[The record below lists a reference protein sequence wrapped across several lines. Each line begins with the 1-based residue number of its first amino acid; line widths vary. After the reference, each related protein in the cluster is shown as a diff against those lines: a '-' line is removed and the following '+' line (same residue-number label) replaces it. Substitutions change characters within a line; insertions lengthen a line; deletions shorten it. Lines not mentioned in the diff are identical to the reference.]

1 MSIKYVAKQDVFF
14 HTSQSEMY
22 RRHEAIRVML
32 RDNYVG
38 AAVLISRNGAPRSYL
53 RGGRFGGILSGG
65 DGIYSGG
72 DILLAD
78 GDMYIT
84 GDVDG
89 FTQWAVGHRSPVTPS
104 VEPGVWELAEF
115 DAALILDGFQSA
127 GNRRLGLI
135 YPDMMDIALAE
146 YLQAYVGDYEAV
158 DLTAAF
164 EQLWTKRSPEEI
176 EMERRVVQMHEQVFR
191 AIPAVLHSGMTEH
204 ECVSRIRDL
213 FYRNGYGDLTRWI
226 DCWMELRSGTDGMPE
241 EPEQAFP
248 GRVLKKGDR
257 VDIAVHTIGENT
269 LYAMCARSFVLADA
283 PEPERHVRQG
293 MELGINYFDHA
304 DIYGGGA
311 CERLFSTVISDQ
323 PALRQ
328 RMVIQSKCGIRD
340 GYYDFSKAYI
350 LESVDGILS
359 RLGTDYLDILLL
371 HRPDVLMEPEE
382 VAEAFDQLELLGQTV
397 HQRLIL
403 NQLQLSAVHTPVV
416 DSGIAA
422 NTLLPQ
428 GIDRTGSVLE
438 YCRARNMMIQ
448 DWSPFQKGT
457 FGGPF
462 VGDRTHYPELCG
474 MLDLLAERYG
484 VTPTAI
490 AVAWLL
496 RIPGQTSVVLGTVH
510 EDHLRESCAGAEII
524 LTRKECDA
532 RVSER
537 ALREIYLW
545 GFAYC
550 VLHEKPMAVMT
561 SYNPLNGHRTSENPQ
576 LLIGILREEWGYQG
590 LVMTDWWNHA
600 AHAKEL
606 GAGNDVRMPAGEP
619 EQLMGAIRSG
629 SLTEAEVRR
638 SAKRVLELI
647 LRLGG
652 TEA

>member
-14 HTSQSEMY
+14 HTSQAEMY
-22 RRHEAIRVML
+22 RRHEAIRAML
-32 RDNYVG
+32 RENHVG

-213 FYRNGYGDLTRWI
+213 FYRNGCGDLTRWI
-226 DCWMELRSGTDGMPE
+226 DCWMELRSGTDGTPE

-257 VDIAVHTIGENT
+257 VDIAVHASGENT

-283 PEPERHVRQG
+283 PEPETAELWNAAVSAQRLAAEQLRPGAVLKSIARQVNELFKAAG
-293 MELGINYFDHA
+293 LETDDSNFLHAIGYDMEETPCLYDASENMP
-304 DIYGGGA
+304 
-311 CERLFSTVISDQ
+311 LQ
-323 PALRQ
+323 PG
-328 RMVIQSKCGIRD
+328 MVIAVMPTARKKGLAPMCCGD
-340 GYYDFSKAYI
+340 VFVVTEQG
-350 LESVDGILS
+350 GQ
-359 RLGTDYLDILLL
+359 RLG
-371 HRPDVLMEPEE
+371 
-382 VAEAFDQLELLGQTV
+382 
-397 HQRLIL
+397 
-403 NQLQLSAVHTPVV
+403 N
-416 DSGIAA
+416 
-422 NTLLPQ
+422 LPQ
-428 GIDRTGSVLE
+428 EIV
-438 YCRARNMMIQ
+438 
-448 DWSPFQKGT
+448 P
-457 FGGPF
+457 
-462 VGDRTHYPELCG
+462 V
-474 MLDLLAERYG
+474 YG
-484 VTPTAI
+484 
-490 AVAWLL
+490 L
-496 RIPGQTSVVLGTVH
+496 
-510 EDHLRESCAGAEII
+510 
-524 LTRKECDA
+524 
-532 RVSER
+532 
-537 ALREIYLW
+537 Y
-545 GFAYC
+545 
-550 VLHEKPMAVMT
+550 
-561 SYNPLNGHRTSENPQ
+561 
-576 LLIGILREEWGYQG
+576 
-590 LVMTDWWNHA
+590 
-600 AHAKEL
+600 
-606 GAGNDVRMPAGEP
+606 
-619 EQLMGAIRSG
+619 
-629 SLTEAEVRR
+629 
-638 SAKRVLELI
+638 
-647 LRLGG
+647 
-652 TEA
+652 